1 MADEDQTLMER
12 FGGFSRQPAVRQLAL
27 LVGLAASVALAI
39 GLVQWATAPGM
50 KPLFSQLN
58 PADTNIVISTLE
70 ANGIEYEINAG
81 GSMVAVP
88 KADLD
93 RARLLLASEGLP
105 KGDGIGFES
114 LYQEQELG
122 LSSFMEQARYH
133 RALEA
138 ELARTMVALDS
149 VRSARVHLAIS
160 KESPFLRKGNAPAA
174 SVMLNIYPG
183 RILSDRQLAGI
194 VHLVS
199 SSVPNLDASQVSVVD
214 QAGKLLSDQGEDDA
228 MGSSK
233 DHYRLTQQLEQDFS
247 DRIVMILEPILG
259 AGSVRAQVNADMD
272 FTRIERTSEVY
283 APETV
288 VRSEQLS
295 EEIANTPVD
304 GGVPGE
310 LVNEPPVD
318 PALQDQPVDGQQV
331 AQQPPARTSTST
343 TRNYEMDKTISH
355 IQETPGS
362 LRRLSV
368 AVLLDY
374 AENVGEDGQVTRA
387 PLEQAQL
394 DEIRT
399 LVTEAIGFT
408 ADRGDTLSIMNAEF
422 MRPPAPEPLPEPGF
436 LEQDWVWQVGKG
448 LLALS
453 VLLALVFAV
462 LRPLMRFAAVPIPPA
477 PQMVP
482 QNQLSGPDGQA
493 GGQMMLASGEPV
505 GLPQNMNQGANYLQS
520 LSMARQAAGGE
531 PARAASV
538 MKNWVAAD
546 G

>member
-27 LVGLAASVALAI
+27 LVGLAASVALAV
-39 GLVQWATAPGM
+39 GLVQWASAPGM
-50 KPLFSQLN
+50 KPLFTQLA

-70 ANGIEYEINAG
+70 SNGIEYEINAG
-81 GSMVAVP
+81 GTVVAVP
-88 KADLD
+88 QGDLD

-138 ELARTMVALDS
+138 ELARTMAALDS
-149 VRSARVHLAIS
+149 VRSARVHLAIA

-183 RILSDRQLAGI
+183 RILSERQLAGI

-214 QAGKLLSDQGEDDA
+214 QAGKLLSDQGEDDV

-233 DHYRLTQQLEQDFS
+233 DQFRLTQQLEQDYS

-295 EEIANTPVD
+295 EEVANTPQD

-310 LVNEPPVD
+310 LVNEPPLD
-318 PALQDQPVDGQQV
+318 PALQQQLEGEQQV
-331 AQQPPARTSTST
+331 AQQQPARTSTSS

-374 AENVGEDGQVTRA
+374 TENVGEDGQVTRA

-399 LVTEAIGFT
+399 LVSEAIGFS

-436 LEQDWVWQVGKG
+436 FENDWVWQVGKG

-453 VLLALVFAV
+453 VLLALVFVV
-462 LRPLMRFAAVPIPPA
+462 LRPLVRFAAVPIPPA
-477 PQMVP
+477 PQ
-482 QNQLSGPDGQA
+482 NLAQLAGPDGQNP
-493 GGQMMLASGEPV
+493 GQLMLGSGEQV
-505 GLPQNMNQGANYLQS
+505 GLPENLNQGANYLQS

-531 PARAASV
+531 PARVASV

>member
-233 DHYRLTQQLEQDFS
+233 DHYRLTQQLEQDYS

-399 LVTEAIGFT
+399 LVSEAIGFSV
-408 ADRGDTLSIMNAEF
+408 DRGDTLSIMNAEF

-477 PQMVP
+477 PRMVP
-482 QNQLSGPDGQA
+482 QNQLGGPDGQNP
-493 GGQMMLASGEPV
+493 GQMMLASGEPV

>member
-27 LVGLAASVALAI
+27 LVGLAASVALAV
-39 GLVQWATAPGM
+39 GLVQWASAPGM
-50 KPLFSQLN
+50 KPLFTQLA

-70 ANGIEYEINAG
+70 SNGIEYEINAG
-81 GSMVAVP
+81 GTVVAVP
-88 KADLD
+88 QGDLD

-138 ELARTMVALDS
+138 ELARTMAALDS
-149 VRSARVHLAIS
+149 VRSARVHLAIA

-183 RILSDRQLAGI
+183 RVLSDRQLAGI

-214 QAGKLLSDQGEDDA
+214 QAGKLLSDQGDDDV

-233 DHYRLTQQLEQDFS
+233 DQFRLTQQLEQEYS

-295 EEIANTPVD
+295 EEVANTPQD
-304 GGVPGE
+304 GGVPGA
-310 LVNEPPVD
+310 LVNEPPLD
-318 PALQDQPVDGQQV
+318 PAVQQQPEGEQQL
-331 AQQPPARTSTST
+331 AQQQPARTSTSS

-374 AENVGEDGQVTRA
+374 TENVGEDGQVTRA

-399 LVTEAIGFT
+399 LVSEAIGFS

-436 LEQDWVWQVGKG
+436 FENDWVWQAGKG

-453 VLLALVFAV
+453 VLLALVFVV

-477 PQMVP
+477 PQ
-482 QNQLSGPDGQA
+482 NLAQLAGP
-493 GGQMMLASGEPV
+493 GGQNPGQLMLGSGEQV
-505 GLPQNMNQGANYLQS
+505 GLPENLNQGANYLQS

-531 PARAASV
+531 PARVASV

>member
-39 GLVQWATAPGM
+39 GLVQWAMAPGM
-50 KPLFSQLN
+50 KPLFNQLN
-58 PADTNIVISTLE
+58 PADTNIVIATLE
-70 ANGIEYEINAG
+70 SNGIEYEING
-81 GSMVAVP
+81 GGTMVAVP
-88 KADLD
+88 RADLD

-138 ELARTMVALDS
+138 ELARTMAALDS

-174 SVMLNIYPG
+174 SVMLNIYSG

-233 DHYRLTQQLEQDFS
+233 EHYRLTQQLEQDFS

-272 FTRIERTSEVY
+272 FTRVERTSEVY
-283 APETV
+283 APDTV

-295 EEIANTPVD
+295 EEVANTPVD

-310 LVNEPPVD
+310 LVNEAPAD
-318 PALQDQPVDGQQV
+318 PGLQQQQGEEQQV
-331 AQQPPARTSTST
+331 AQQPPARTSTSS

-362 LRRLSV
+362 VRRLSV

-374 AENVGEDGQVTRA
+374 AENVGDDGQVTRV

-399 LVTEAIGFT
+399 LVSEAIGFT

-422 MRPPAPEPLPEPGF
+422 MRPAAPEPLPEPGF
-436 LEQDWVWQVGKG
+436 FEQDWVWQAGKG

-477 PQMVP
+477 PQMMQ
-482 QNQLSGPDGQA
+482 QNQLAGPEGQA

-505 GLPQNMNQGANYLQS
+505 GLPENMNQGANYLQS

>member
-114 LYQEQELG
+114 LYQEQEMG

-233 DHYRLTQQLEQDFS
+233 DHYRLTQQLEQDYS